1 MVVLGASFDDVSANR
16 AFAEKFSFPFKLLCD
31 TTKQLGEAYGAKAP
45 DKDHPRRISY
55 LIGPDRKIVKAYD
68 PVKPAE
74 HPAQVLG
81 DLPA

>member
-1 MVVLGASFDDVSANR
+1 MVLGASFDDIAANR
-16 AFAEKFSFPFKLLCD
+16 AFAEKYSFPFKLLCD
-31 TTKQLGEAYGAKAP
+31 TDHKLGEAYGAKVP
-45 DKDHPRRISY
+45 DRDTPRRISY

-74 HPAQVLG
+74 HPAQVLA